1 MKNDTKNIYILTT
14 FLFLTK
20 WFFVLNSNFE
30 IDLITKIIFYL
41 DDRQYFTLIYNL
53 ATLNFNPTYNP
64 ELTDT
69 KYIPLPIY
77 SILFHSLFFKLFNIY
92 GFIIIEFF
100 IILSFCFIFFKIFAS
115 LGLGRIENIFLVLF
129 IFCLPNI
136 IDYFHLFKIP
146 YVSSIKDLYNLR
158 IPRPAI
164 TNLYLFLFF
173 YILVTKN
180 KKIKFKYLDLT
191 LIGIIFGLMW
201 GSYYY
206 NLAISGITFLIYYF
220 YIIHGSNQKIVNYLR
235 DASIIFVFFIIF
247 SIPVILFLINSE
259 PDYLVRVG
267 LIELTFLKKKI
278 LLNHFIDKIF
288 TLEFILIFICI
299 TSLYIFLKYKSIFR
313 LESLSLLFIIFLS
326 SFIGPIIFIVIS
338 PTISEIYNF
347 SNMIVALTFLI
358 FVIFLYLT
366 LLTILKKNIKIVQ
379 HILKAFIVFLLLIHA
394 LHYFTLNKNNL
405 LDVKKIHTKELM
417 NTIKKLNINKEAS
430 ILVFDDD
437 IQINLILNG
446 YKNLNFVTGVH
457 SSLSDAQLESQIIN
471 IFRFLELNKND
482 FMNFIKNKKEG
493 WRYYN
498 DKIGKTFYMKYQAN
512 KLITYNGSFDFS
524 EDEMKAISKSSPLN
538 SQQVIIP
545 AFETKRL
552 IEKFINFKTSK
563 MIKPDLVILMLKF
576 DNVKNITIDEKL
588 YCIKK
593 INNTFMIYFSKSL
606 VPTCPSQ
613 LIDFTK

>member
-1 MKNDTKNIYILTT
+1 MKNDTKTIYTLTT

-30 IDLITKIIFYL
+30 IDLITKIIFHL

-53 ATLNFNPTYNP
+53 ANLNFNPTYNP

-115 LGLGRIENIFLVLF
+115 LGLGKIENIFLVLF

-136 IDYFHLFKIP
+136 IDYFHLFEIP

-180 KKIKFKYLDLT
+180 KKVKFKYLDLT

-267 LIELTFLKKKI
+267 LIGLTFLKKKI

-288 TLEFILIFICI
+288 TLKFILIFICI
-299 TSLYIFLKYKSIFR
+299 TSLYIFLKYKSIFK

-326 SFIGPIIFIVIS
+326 SFIAPIIFIIIS
-338 PTISEIYNF
+338 PTISEIYHF
-347 SNMIVALTFLI
+347 SNMIIALTFLI

-366 LLTILKKNIKIVQ
+366 LLTILKKNIKIIQ
-379 HILKAFIVFLLLIHA
+379 YILKTFIVFLLLIYA
-394 LHYFTLNKNNL
+394 QHYFTLNKNNL
-405 LDVKKIHTKELM
+405 LDVKKIHTNELM

-457 SSLSDAQLESQIIN
+457 SSLSDVQLENQIIN

-498 DKIGKTFYMKYQAN
+498 YKIAKTFYMKYQAN
-512 KLITYNGSFDFS
+512 KLTAYNGSFDFS
-524 EDEMKAISKSSPLN
+524 EDELKFISKSSPLN

-545 AFETKRL
+545 AFEIKRL
-552 IEKFINFKTSK
+552 IEKFTNLKTSK
-563 MIKPDLVILMLKF
+563 MIKPELVILMLKY
-576 DNVKNITIDEKL
+576 DPVKNITIDEKL

-593 INNTFMIYFSKSL
+593 INNTFWIYFSKSL
-606 VPTCPSQ
+606 VSKCS
-613 LIDFTK
+613 L